1 MLIKGEPHLDFSG
14 FLLIISIIIISG
26 VVAYLGDVLGRRIG
40 KQRLSVL
47 KLRPRYTAILMSIIT
62 GVIIASIT
70 LAILTV
76 ASEDVRTALFGMREL
91 REKLDSLNYEVKQRN
106 TELDVMRKEA
116 ENFQKRIAELEQ
128 KEKDLI
134 LSRSQLESQVEI
146 LNGNIHNLVEQR
158 DNLNEE
164 IQSLQL
170 ELRRT
175 QETIVAIRQG
185 EIVFQEDEEMLR
197 GLAPAGL
204 ARGEAENYLL
214 TLLQRADELALRRG
228 AGQDSSSQ
236 RAVFVMGDNFD
247 QTLEKLILS
256 QNQMVIRLVSALNT
270 LKGEPVITRFLLDD
284 NKKIFDAGQLI
295 YQKEVSVDSDQS
307 NVEQIL
313 TEILSELN
321 TLGVKQGIIPQRGR
335 IGLVSAL
342 NLTDV
347 SRQLSQLSDQVL
359 INAIAENDIYT
370 IGPLRVRLEIVK
382 DKVP

>member
-1 MLIKGEPHLDFSG
+1 MDFSG
-14 FLLIISIIIISG
+14 FLLIISIIVISG

-62 GVIIASIT
+62 GVIIATIT
-70 LAILTV
+70 LAILTI

-91 REKLDSLNYEVKQRN
+91 REKLDSLNFEVKQRN

-134 LSRSQLESQVEI
+134 LSRTQLESQVEI
-146 LNGNIHNLVEQR
+146 LNGNIHDLVEQR

-204 ARGEAENYLL
+204 TREDAENYLI

-228 AGQDSSSQ
+228 AGQDISSQ

-247 QTLEKLILS
+247 QALEKLVMS
-256 QNQMVIRLVSALNT
+256 KNQTVIRLVSALNT
-270 LKGEPVITRFLLDD
+270 LKEEPVITRFILDD
-284 NKKIFDAGQLI
+284 NKKTFSADQLI
-295 YQKEVSVDSDQS
+295 YQKEVNVDPDHS

-313 TEILSELN
+313 SEILSELN

-335 IGLVSAL
+335 IGSVSAL

-347 SRQLSQLSDQVL
+347 SRQLSQLSARVL

-370 IGPLRVRLEIVK
+370 IGPLRVRLEIMK
-382 DKVP
+382 D

>member
-1 MLIKGEPHLDFSG
+1 MDLSG
-14 FLLIISIIIISG
+14 FLLIFSIIIISG
-26 VVAYLGDVLGRRIG
+26 VIAYLGDVLGRRIG

-62 GVIIASIT
+62 GVIIATIT
-70 LAILTV
+70 LALLTI

-91 REKLDSLNYEVKQRN
+91 REKLDSLDLEVKQRN
-106 TELDVMRKEA
+106 AELDVVRKEA
-116 ENFQKRIAELEQ
+116 ENFQNRIAELEQ

-146 LNGNIHNLVEQR
+146 LNENVKDLVEQR

-197 GLAPAGL
+197 GLAPDGL
-204 ARGEAENYLL
+204 AREDAEKYLL

-228 AGQDSSSQ
+228 AGQDSSNQ

-247 QTLEKLILS
+247 QALEKLVMS
-256 QNQMVIRLVSALNT
+256 KNQTVIRLVSALNT
-270 LKGEPVITRFLLDD
+270 LKGEPVITRFILDD
-284 NKKIFDAGQLI
+284 NKKIFNAGQLI
-295 YQKEVSVDSDQS
+295 YQKEIILVPDQS

-313 TEILSELN
+313 SEILSELN

-335 IGLVSAL
+335 IGSVSAL

-347 SRQLSQLSDQVL
+347 SRQLLQLNGRVL

-370 IGPLRVRLEIVK
+370 IGPLRVRLEIMK
-382 DKVP
+382 DEVP

>member
-1 MLIKGEPHLDFSG
+1 LDFSG
-14 FLLIISIIIISG
+14 FLLIISIIVISG

-62 GVIIASIT
+62 GVIIATIT
-70 LAILTV
+70 LAILTI

-91 REKLDSLNYEVKQRN
+91 REKLDSLNFEVKQRN
-106 TELDVMRKEA
+106 TELDIMRKEA

-134 LSRSQLESQVEI
+134 LSRTQLESQVEI
-146 LNGNIHNLVEQR
+146 LNGNIHDLVEQR

-204 ARGEAENYLL
+204 TREDAENYLI

-228 AGQDSSSQ
+228 AGQDISSQ

-247 QTLEKLILS
+247 QALEKLVMS
-256 QNQMVIRLVSALNT
+256 KNQTVIRLVSALNT
-270 LKGEPVITRFLLDD
+270 LKEEPVITRFILDD
-284 NKKIFDAGQLI
+284 NKKIFSADQLI
-295 YQKEVSVDSDQS
+295 YQKEVNVDPDHS

-313 TEILSELN
+313 SEILSELN

-335 IGLVSAL
+335 IGSVSAL

-347 SRQLSQLSDQVL
+347 SRQLSQLSARVL

-370 IGPLRVRLEIVK
+370 IGPLRVRLEIMK
-382 DKVP
+382 D

>member
-1 MLIKGEPHLDFSG
+1 MDFSG
-14 FLLIISIIIISG
+14 FLLIISIIVISG

-62 GVIIASIT
+62 GVIIATIT
-70 LAILTV
+70 LAILTI

-91 REKLDSLNYEVKQRN
+91 REKLDSLNFEVKQRN
-106 TELDVMRKEA
+106 TELDIMRKEA

-134 LSRSQLESQVEI
+134 LSRTQLESQVEI
-146 LNGNIHNLVEQR
+146 LNGNIHDLVEQR

-204 ARGEAENYLL
+204 TREDAENYLI

-228 AGQDSSSQ
+228 AGQDISSQ

-247 QTLEKLILS
+247 QALEKLVMS
-256 QNQMVIRLVSALNT
+256 KNQTVIRLVSALNT
-270 LKGEPVITRFLLDD
+270 LKEEPVITRFILDD
-284 NKKIFDAGQLI
+284 NKKIFSADQLI
-295 YQKEVSVDSDQS
+295 YQKEVNVDPDHS

-313 TEILSELN
+313 SEILSELN

-335 IGLVSAL
+335 IGSVSAL

-347 SRQLSQLSDQVL
+347 SRQLSQLSARVL

-370 IGPLRVRLEIVK
+370 IGPLRVRLEIMK
-382 DKVP
+382 D

>member
-1 MLIKGEPHLDFSG
+1 LDFSG

-62 GVIIASIT
+62 GVMIATIT

-146 LNGNIHNLVEQR
+146 LNGNIHDLVEQR
-158 DNLNEE
+158 NSLNEE

-204 ARGEAENYLL
+204 AREEAENYLL

-247 QTLEKLILS
+247 QALEKLILS
-256 QNQMVIRLVSALNT
+256 QNQTVIRLVSALNT

-284 NKKIFDAGQLI
+284 NKKIFAAGQLV

>member
-1 MLIKGEPHLDFSG
+1 LDLSG
-14 FLLIISIIIISG
+14 FLLIFSIIIISG
-26 VVAYLGDVLGRRIG
+26 VIAYLGDVLGRRIG

-62 GVIIASIT
+62 GVIIATIT
-70 LAILTV
+70 LALLTI

-91 REKLDSLNYEVKQRN
+91 REKLDSLDLEVKQRN
-106 TELDVMRKEA
+106 AELDVVRKEA
-116 ENFQKRIAELEQ
+116 ENFQNRIAELEQ

-146 LNGNIHNLVEQR
+146 LNENVKDLVEQR

-197 GLAPAGL
+197 GLAPDGL
-204 ARGEAENYLL
+204 AREDAEKYLL

-228 AGQDSSSQ
+228 AGQDSSNQ

-247 QTLEKLILS
+247 QALEKLVMS
-256 QNQMVIRLVSALNT
+256 KNQTVIRLVSALNT
-270 LKGEPVITRFLLDD
+270 LKGEPVITRFILDD
-284 NKKIFDAGQLI
+284 NKKIFNAGQLI
-295 YQKEVSVDSDQS
+295 YQKEIILVPDQS

-313 TEILSELN
+313 SEILSELN

-335 IGLVSAL
+335 IGSVSAL

-347 SRQLSQLSDQVL
+347 SRQLLQLNGRVL

-370 IGPLRVRLEIVK
+370 IGPLRVRLEIMK
-382 DKVP
+382 DEVP

>member
-1 MLIKGEPHLDFSG
+1 LDFSG

-62 GVIIASIT
+62 GVIIATIT

-146 LNGNIHNLVEQR
+146 LNGNIHDLVEQR
-158 DNLNEE
+158 NSLNEE

-204 ARGEAENYLL
+204 AREEAENYLL

-247 QTLEKLILS
+247 QALEKLILS
-256 QNQMVIRLVSALNT
+256 QNQTVIRLVSALNT

-284 NKKIFDAGQLI
+284 NKKIFAAGQLV

>member
-1 MLIKGEPHLDFSG
+1 LDFSG

>member
-1 MLIKGEPHLDFSG
+1 LDFSG
-14 FLLIISIIIISG
+14 FLLIISIIVISG

-62 GVIIASIT
+62 GVIIATIT
-70 LAILTV
+70 LAILTI

-91 REKLDSLNYEVKQRN
+91 REKLDSLNFEVKQRN

-134 LSRSQLESQVEI
+134 LSRTQLESQVEI
-146 LNGNIHNLVEQR
+146 LNGNIHDLVEQR

-204 ARGEAENYLL
+204 TREDAENYLI

-228 AGQDSSSQ
+228 AGQDISSQ

-247 QTLEKLILS
+247 QALEKLVMS
-256 QNQMVIRLVSALNT
+256 KNQTVIRLVSALNT
-270 LKGEPVITRFLLDD
+270 LKEEPVITRFILDD
-284 NKKIFDAGQLI
+284 NKKIFSADQLI
-295 YQKEVSVDSDQS
+295 YQKEVNVDPDHS

-313 TEILSELN
+313 SEILSELN

-335 IGLVSAL
+335 IGSVSAL

-347 SRQLSQLSDQVL
+347 SRQLSQLSARVL

-370 IGPLRVRLEIVK
+370 IGPLRVRLEIMK
-382 DKVP
+382 D

>member
-1 MLIKGEPHLDFSG
+1 M
-14 FLLIISIIIISG
+14 
-26 VVAYLGDVLGRRIG
+26 
-40 KQRLSVL
+40 
-47 KLRPRYTAILMSIIT
+47 
-62 GVIIASIT
+62 
-70 LAILTV
+70 
-76 ASEDVRTALFGMREL
+76 
-91 REKLDSLNYEVKQRN
+91 
-106 TELDVMRKEA
+106 
-116 ENFQKRIAELEQ
+116 
-128 KEKDLI
+128 
-134 LSRSQLESQVEI
+134 
-146 LNGNIHNLVEQR
+146 
-158 DNLNEE
+158 
-164 IQSLQL
+164 
-170 ELRRT
+170 RRT

-204 ARGEAENYLL
+204 AREEAENYLL

-247 QTLEKLILS
+247 QALEKLILS
-256 QNQMVIRLVSALNT
+256 QNQTVIRLVSALNT

-284 NKKIFDAGQLI
+284 NKKIFAAGQLV

>member
-1 MLIKGEPHLDFSG
+1 MDFSG
-14 FLLIISIIIISG
+14 FLLIISIIVISG

-62 GVIIASIT
+62 GVIIATIT
-70 LAILTV
+70 LAILTI

-91 REKLDSLNYEVKQRN
+91 REKLDSLNFEVKQRN

-134 LSRSQLESQVEI
+134 LSRTQLESQVEI
-146 LNGNIHNLVEQR
+146 LNGNIHDLVEQR

-197 GLAPAGL
+197 A
-204 ARGEAENYLL
+204 LL
-214 TLLQRADELALRRG
+214 
-228 AGQDSSSQ
+228 
-236 RAVFVMGDNFD
+236 
-247 QTLEKLILS
+247 
-256 QNQMVIRLVSALNT
+256 RL
-270 LKGEPVITRFLLDD
+270 D
-284 NKKIFDAGQLI
+284 
-295 YQKEVSVDSDQS
+295 
-307 NVEQIL
+307 
-313 TEILSELN
+313 
-321 TLGVKQGIIPQRGR
+321 
-335 IGLVSAL
+335 
-342 NLTDV
+342 
-347 SRQLSQLSDQVL
+347 
-359 INAIAENDIYT
+359 
-370 IGPLRVRLEIVK
+370 
-382 DKVP
+382 

>member
-1 MLIKGEPHLDFSG
+1 MDFSG
-14 FLLIISIIIISG
+14 FLLIISIIVISG

-62 GVIIASIT
+62 GVIIATIT
-70 LAILTV
+70 LAILTI

-91 REKLDSLNYEVKQRN
+91 REKLDSLNFEVKQRN

-134 LSRSQLESQVEI
+134 LSRTQLESQVEI
-146 LNGNIHNLVEQR
+146 LNGNIHDLVEQR

-204 ARGEAENYLL
+204 TREDAENYLI

-228 AGQDSSSQ
+228 AGQDISSQ

-247 QTLEKLILS
+247 QALEKLVMS
-256 QNQMVIRLVSALNT
+256 KNQTVIRLVSALNT
-270 LKGEPVITRFLLDD
+270 LKEEPVITRFILDD
-284 NKKIFDAGQLI
+284 NKKIFSADQLI
-295 YQKEVSVDSDQS
+295 YQKEVNVDPDHS

-313 TEILSELN
+313 SEILSELN
-321 TLGVKQGIIPQRGR
+321 TLGVKQGIMPQRGR
-335 IGLVSAL
+335 IGSVSAL

-347 SRQLSQLSDQVL
+347 SRQLSQLSARVL

-370 IGPLRVRLEIVK
+370 IGPLRVRLEIMK
-382 DKVP
+382 D

>member
-1 MLIKGEPHLDFSG
+1 LDFSG

-62 GVIIASIT
+62 GIIIATIT

-146 LNGNIHNLVEQR
+146 LNGNIHDLVEQR
-158 DNLNEE
+158 NSLNEE

-204 ARGEAENYLL
+204 AREEAENYLL

-247 QTLEKLILS
+247 QALEKLILS
-256 QNQMVIRLVSALNT
+256 QNQTVIRLVSALNT

-284 NKKIFDAGQLI
+284 NKKIFAAGQLV

>member
-1 MLIKGEPHLDFSG
+1 MDFSG
-14 FLLIISIIIISG
+14 FLLIISIIVISG

-62 GVIIASIT
+62 GVIIATIT
-70 LAILTV
+70 LAILTI

-91 REKLDSLNYEVKQRN
+91 REKLDSLNFEVKQRN

-128 KEKDLI
+128 EEKDLI
-134 LSRSQLESQVEI
+134 LSRTQLESQVEI
-146 LNGNIHNLVEQR
+146 LNGNIHDLVEQR

-204 ARGEAENYLL
+204 TREDAENYLI

-228 AGQDSSSQ
+228 AGQDISSQ

-247 QTLEKLILS
+247 QALEKLVMS
-256 QNQMVIRLVSALNT
+256 KNQTVIRLVSALNT
-270 LKGEPVITRFLLDD
+270 LKEEPVITRFILDD
-284 NKKIFDAGQLI
+284 NKKIFSADQLI
-295 YQKEVSVDSDQS
+295 YQKEVNVDPDHS

-313 TEILSELN
+313 SEILSELN

-335 IGLVSAL
+335 IGSVSAL

-347 SRQLSQLSDQVL
+347 SRQLSQLSARVL

-370 IGPLRVRLEIVK
+370 IGPLRVRLEIMK
-382 DKVP
+382 D

>member
-1 MLIKGEPHLDFSG
+1 LDFSG
-14 FLLIISIIIISG
+14 FLLIISIIVISG

-62 GVIIASIT
+62 GVIIATIT
-70 LAILTV
+70 LAILTI

-91 REKLDSLNYEVKQRN
+91 REKLDSLNFEVKQRN

-134 LSRSQLESQVEI
+134 LSRTQLESQVEI
-146 LNGNIHNLVEQR
+146 LNGNIHDLVEQR

-204 ARGEAENYLL
+204 TREDAENYLI

-228 AGQDSSSQ
+228 AGQDISSQ

-247 QTLEKLILS
+247 QALEKLVMS
-256 QNQMVIRLVSALNT
+256 KNQTVIRLVSALNT
-270 LKGEPVITRFLLDD
+270 LKEEPVITRFILDD
-284 NKKIFDAGQLI
+284 NKKIFSADQLI
-295 YQKEVSVDSDQS
+295 YQKEVNVDPDHS

-313 TEILSELN
+313 SEILSELN

-335 IGLVSAL
+335 IGSVSAL

-347 SRQLSQLSDQVL
+347 SRQLSQLSARVL

-382 DKVP
+382 D

>member
-1 MLIKGEPHLDFSG
+1 MDFSG

-270 LKGEPVITRFLLDD
+270 LKGEPVITRFLLDA

>member
-1 MLIKGEPHLDFSG
+1 MDLSG
-14 FLLIISIIIISG
+14 FLLIFSIIIISG
-26 VVAYLGDVLGRRIG
+26 VIAYLGDVLGRRIG

-62 GVIIASIT
+62 GVIIATIT
-70 LAILTV
+70 LALLTI

-91 REKLDSLNYEVKQRN
+91 REKLDSLDLEVKQRN
-106 TELDVMRKEA
+106 AELDVVRKEA
-116 ENFQKRIAELEQ
+116 ENFQNRIAELEQ

-146 LNGNIHNLVEQR
+146 LNGNVKGLVEQR

-197 GLAPAGL
+197 GLAPDGL
-204 ARGEAENYLL
+204 AREDAEKYLL

-228 AGQDSSSQ
+228 AGQDSSNQ

-247 QTLEKLILS
+247 QALEKLVMS
-256 QNQMVIRLVSALNT
+256 KNQTVIRLVSALNT
-270 LKGEPVITRFLLDD
+270 LKGEPVITRFILDD
-284 NKKIFDAGQLI
+284 NKKIFNAGQLI
-295 YQKEVSVDSDQS
+295 YQKEIILVPDQS

-313 TEILSELN
+313 SEILSELN

-335 IGLVSAL
+335 IGSVSAL

-347 SRQLSQLSDQVL
+347 SRQLLQLNGRVL

-370 IGPLRVRLEIVK
+370 IGPLRVRLEIMK
-382 DKVP
+382 DEVP

>member
-1 MLIKGEPHLDFSG
+1 MDLSG
-14 FLLIISIIIISG
+14 FLLIFSIIIISG
-26 VVAYLGDVLGRRIG
+26 VIAYLGDVLGRRIG

-62 GVIIASIT
+62 GVIIATIT
-70 LAILTV
+70 LALLTI

-91 REKLDSLNYEVKQRN
+91 REKLDSLDLEVKQRN
-106 TELDVMRKEA
+106 AELDVVRKEA
-116 ENFQKRIAELEQ
+116 ENFQNRIAELEQ

-146 LNGNIHNLVEQR
+146 LNGNIKDLVEQR
-158 DNLNEE
+158 DSLNEE

-197 GLAPAGL
+197 GLAPDGL
-204 ARGEAENYLL
+204 TREDAEKYLL
-214 TLLQRADELALRRG
+214 TLLQKADELALRRG
-228 AGQDSSSQ
+228 AGQDSSNQ

-247 QTLEKLILS
+247 QALEKLVMS
-256 QNQMVIRLVSALNT
+256 KNQTVIRLVSALNT
-270 LKGEPVITRFLLDD
+270 LKGEPVITRFILDD
-284 NKKIFDAGQLI
+284 NKKIFNAGQLI
-295 YQKEVSVDSDQS
+295 YQKEIILVPDQS

-313 TEILSELN
+313 SEILSELN

-335 IGLVSAL
+335 IGSVSAL

-347 SRQLSQLSDQVL
+347 SRQLLQLNGRVL

-370 IGPLRVRLEIVK
+370 MGPLRVRLEIMK
-382 DKVP
+382 DEVP

>member
-1 MLIKGEPHLDFSG
+1 MDFSG
-14 FLLIISIIIISG
+14 FLLIISIIVISG

-62 GVIIASIT
+62 GVIIATIT
-70 LAILTV
+70 LAILTI

-91 REKLDSLNYEVKQRN
+91 REKLDSLNFEVKQRN

-134 LSRSQLESQVEI
+134 LSRTQLESQVEI
-146 LNGNIHNLVEQR
+146 LNGNIHDLVEQR

-204 ARGEAENYLL
+204 TREDAENYLI

-228 AGQDSSSQ
+228 AGQDISSQ

-247 QTLEKLILS
+247 QALEKLVMS
-256 QNQMVIRLVSALNT
+256 KNQTVIRLVSALNT
-270 LKGEPVITRFLLDD
+270 LKEEPVITRFILDD
-284 NKKIFDAGQLI
+284 NKKIFSADQLI
-295 YQKEVSVDSDQS
+295 YQKEVNVDPDHS

-313 TEILSELN
+313 SEILSELN

-335 IGLVSAL
+335 IGSVSAL

-347 SRQLSQLSDQVL
+347 SRQLSQLSARVL

-370 IGPLRVRLEIVK
+370 IAPLRVRLEIVK
-382 DKVP
+382 D

>member
-1 MLIKGEPHLDFSG
+1 MDFSG

-62 GVIIASIT
+62 GVIIATIT

-146 LNGNIHNLVEQR
+146 LNGNIHDLVEQR
-158 DNLNEE
+158 NSLNEE

-204 ARGEAENYLL
+204 AREEAENYLL

-247 QTLEKLILS
+247 QALEKLILS
-256 QNQMVIRLVSALNT
+256 QNQTVIRLVSALNT

-284 NKKIFDAGQLI
+284 NKKIFAAGQLV

>member
-1 MLIKGEPHLDFSG
+1 MDFSG
-14 FLLIISIIIISG
+14 FLLIFSIIIISG

-62 GVIIASIT
+62 GVIIATIT
-70 LAILTV
+70 LAILTI

-91 REKLDSLNYEVKQRN
+91 REKLDSLNFEVKQRN
-106 TELDVMRKEA
+106 TELDVMRREA

-134 LSRSQLESQVEI
+134 LTRSQLESQVEI
-146 LNGNIHNLVEQR
+146 LNGSVKDLVEQR
-158 DNLNEE
+158 DSLDEE

-204 ARGEAENYLL
+204 TREDAENYLL

-247 QTLEKLILS
+247 QALEKLVMS
-256 QNQMVIRLVSALNT
+256 KNQTVIRLVSALNT
-270 LKGEPVITRFLLDD
+270 LKGEPVITRFILDD
-284 NKKIFDAGQLI
+284 NKKIFGAGQLI
-295 YQKEVSVDSDQS
+295 YQKEIIIDPDHS

-313 TEILSELN
+313 SEILSELN

-335 IGLVSAL
+335 IGSVSAL

-347 SRQLSQLSDQVL
+347 SRQLSQLNDRVL

-382 DKVP
+382 DEVP

>member
-1 MLIKGEPHLDFSG
+1 MDFSG

>member
-1 MLIKGEPHLDFSG
+1 MDFSG

-62 GVIIASIT
+62 GVMIATIT

-146 LNGNIHNLVEQR
+146 LNGNIHDLVEQR
-158 DNLNEE
+158 NSLNEE

-204 ARGEAENYLL
+204 AREEAENYLL

-247 QTLEKLILS
+247 QALEKLILS
-256 QNQMVIRLVSALNT
+256 QNQTVIRLVSALNT

-284 NKKIFDAGQLI
+284 NKKIFAAGQLV

>member
-1 MLIKGEPHLDFSG
+1 MDFSG

-62 GVIIASIT
+62 GVMIATIT

-134 LSRSQLESQVEI
+134 LSRSQLESQAEI
-146 LNGNIHNLVEQR
+146 LNGNIHDLVEQR
-158 DNLNEE
+158 NSLNEE

-204 ARGEAENYLL
+204 AREEAENYLL

-247 QTLEKLILS
+247 QALEKLILS
-256 QNQMVIRLVSALNT
+256 QNQTVIRLVSALNT

-284 NKKIFDAGQLI
+284 NKKIFAAGQLV

>member
-1 MLIKGEPHLDFSG
+1 LDFSG
-14 FLLIISIIIISG
+14 FLLIISIIVISG

-62 GVIIASIT
+62 GVIIATIT
-70 LAILTV
+70 LAILTI

-91 REKLDSLNYEVKQRN
+91 REKLDSLNFEVKQRN

-134 LSRSQLESQVEI
+134 LSRTQLESQVEI
-146 LNGNIHNLVEQR
+146 LNGNIHDLVEQR

-204 ARGEAENYLL
+204 TREDAENYLI

-228 AGQDSSSQ
+228 AGQDISSQ

-247 QTLEKLILS
+247 QALEKLVMS
-256 QNQMVIRLVSALNT
+256 KNQTVIRLVSALNT
-270 LKGEPVITRFLLDD
+270 LKEEPVITRFILDD
-284 NKKIFDAGQLI
+284 NKKIFSADQLI
-295 YQKEVSVDSDQS
+295 YQKEVNVDPDHS

-313 TEILSELN
+313 SEILSELN

-335 IGLVSAL
+335 IGSVSAL

-347 SRQLSQLSDQVL
+347 SRQLSQLSARVL
-359 INAIAENDIYT
+359 INAISENDIYT
-370 IGPLRVRLEIVK
+370 IGPLRVRLEIMK
-382 DKVP
+382 D

>member
-1 MLIKGEPHLDFSG
+1 MDFSG
-14 FLLIISIIIISG
+14 FLLIISIIVISG

-62 GVIIASIT
+62 GVIIATIT
-70 LAILTV
+70 LAILTI

-91 REKLDSLNYEVKQRN
+91 REKLDSLNFEVKQRN

-134 LSRSQLESQVEI
+134 LSRTQLESQVEI
-146 LNGNIHNLVEQR
+146 LNGNIHDLVEQR

-204 ARGEAENYLL
+204 TREDAENYLI

-247 QTLEKLILS
+247 QALEKLVMS
-256 QNQMVIRLVSALNT
+256 KNQTVIRLVSALNT
-270 LKGEPVITRFLLDD
+270 LKEEPVITRFILDD
-284 NKKIFDAGQLI
+284 NKKIFSADQLI
-295 YQKEVSVDSDQS
+295 YQKEVNVDPDHS

-313 TEILSELN
+313 SEILSELN

-335 IGLVSAL
+335 IGSVSAL

-347 SRQLSQLSDQVL
+347 SRQLSQLSARVL

-382 DKVP
+382 D

>member
-1 MLIKGEPHLDFSG
+1 MDLSG
-14 FLLIISIIIISG
+14 FLLIFSIIIISG
-26 VVAYLGDVLGRRIG
+26 VIAYLGDVLGRRIG

-62 GVIIASIT
+62 GVIIATIT
-70 LAILTV
+70 LALLTI

-91 REKLDSLNYEVKQRN
+91 REKLDSLDLEVKQRN
-106 TELDVMRKEA
+106 AELDVVRKEA
-116 ENFQKRIAELEQ
+116 ENFQNRIAELEQ

-146 LNGNIHNLVEQR
+146 LNENVKDLVEQR

-197 GLAPAGL
+197 GLAPDGL
-204 ARGEAENYLL
+204 AREDAEKYLL

-228 AGQDSSSQ
+228 AGQDSSNQ

-247 QTLEKLILS
+247 QALEKLVMS
-256 QNQMVIRLVSALNT
+256 KNQTVIRLVSALNT
-270 LKGEPVITRFLLDD
+270 LKGEPVITRFILDD
-284 NKKIFDAGQLI
+284 NKKIFNAGQLI
-295 YQKEVSVDSDQS
+295 YQKEIILVPDQS

-313 TEILSELN
+313 SEILSELN

-335 IGLVSAL
+335 IGSVSAL

-347 SRQLSQLSDQVL
+347 SRQLLKLNGRVL

-370 IGPLRVRLEIVK
+370 IGPLRVRLEIMK
-382 DKVP
+382 DEVP